1 MPTVWRIVPEHRAA
15 NAFDGEGA
23 RLFGGRWNSPG
34 TRMVYTSDSR
44 ALAALEILIHLTPP
58 TMTRP
63 LHLIGVEIEP
73 DWIETIP
80 NRKLP
85 RHWASAII
93 SPANKQLGDEWI
105 RSARSPVLRIP
116 SVIIPEEN
124 NFLFNPSHPALAHLH
139 LVRGTTFSL
148 DPRLLPS

>member
-58 TMTRP
+58 TMTHP

-85 RHWASAII
+85 RQWTSAII
-93 SPANKQLGDEWI
+93 SPATKQLGDEWI

-116 SVIIPEEN
+116 SVIIPQED
-124 NFLFNPSHPALAHLH
+124 NFLLNPSHPALAHLH
-139 LVRGTTFSL
+139 LVRGTIFSP